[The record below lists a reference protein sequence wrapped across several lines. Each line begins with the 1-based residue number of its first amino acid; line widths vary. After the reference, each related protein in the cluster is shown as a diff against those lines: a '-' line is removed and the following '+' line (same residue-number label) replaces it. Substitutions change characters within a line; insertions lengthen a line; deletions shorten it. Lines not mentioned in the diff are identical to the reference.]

1 MEDFVRCLLIILS
14 LILNVTGDMVHLT
27 MVTPTPYGAGSSAS
41 ISCFRSSPDAGVALS
56 FGRPFQIGL
65 PGSTVQTSTT
75 LPDGSTQS
83 VNGQTVTQDLTSSND
98 ATGLFYCEGSNRG
111 LTTRV
116 YSIVHSIR
124 SCVPSKWGPP
134 NCEDVCDMCYNG
146 GVCNDETGDC
156 ICPPGFSGPNCLTG
170 KLIAWSQVGLSVCLS
185 WCDMCYNG
193 GVCDDETGDC
203 ICSPGFSGPN
213 CLTGKLIAWSQ
224 VGLSVCLSWCDMC
237 FNGGVCDDETGDCI
251 CPPGFSGPNCLTDL
265 HATAANIR
273 GLHVLD
279 DSPRAG

>member
-124 SCVPSKWGPP
+124 RKFEPTDGQVTRTIMTGDDVTLSVVKVNSDSSPFWRRTRNGIIGLNLTNQYQLDFVMSSADAVHGDLYTVIGIGVTLMDNHFSMIRLIVRGCVPSKWGPP

-156 ICPPGFSGPNCLTG
+156 ICPPGFSGPNCLT
-170 KLIAWSQVGLSVCLS
+170 
-185 WCDMCYNG
+185 
-193 GVCDDETGDC
+193 
-203 ICSPGFSGPN
+203 
-213 CLTGKLIAWSQ
+213 
-224 VGLSVCLSWCDMC
+224 
-237 FNGGVCDDETGDCI
+237 
-251 CPPGFSGPNCLTDL
+251 DL